1 MPLTPHYRAGREAI
15 FVAGPIGRRASYASN
30 GDGNGKHLCIVLLH
44 HGAAAD
50 LPAAAGTPARR
61 EHMLVCYLDDSGK
74 DPQNSITTLAG
85 YIARDTQWE
94 AFKSEVEH
102 WFKEFGV
109 RVLHAKELH
118 DTDED
123 FKGWTVLKKQA
134 FVSRVCQARPT

>member
-1 MPLTPHYRAGREAI
+1 
-15 FVAGPIGRRASYASN
+15 
-30 GDGNGKHLCIVLLH
+30 
-44 HGAAAD
+44 
-50 LPAAAGTPARR
+50 
-61 EHMLVCYLDDSGK
+61 MLVCYLDDSGK

-94 AFKSEVEH
+94 AFEAEVEH

-118 DTDED
+118 DTDGD

-134 FVSRVCQARPT
+134 FVSRVCQARTPHLMIGAKHVGPKGKIPSASSRKRPGPDGHSIHLLL